1 MFTVCSETNDIKS
14 EDLFYMKKK
23 IFAILLVVAMVAS
36 LAVGFTACNRDDNNV
51 EKPSNAETLGT
62 AIAVAS
68 GINGGAASAAGEVEA
83 NAGLELSF
91 GTGFI
96 DKAASAAYS
105 IVKPAV
111 DEFMTNAIDSVSCYV
126 NESGFKVEKGECD
139 KEEFNEMYVL
149 TVSYTDEN
157 GEAAETVY
165 RMYISAWDKDG
176 KIVDMNTATEYT
188 FAAALYVKNGDE
200 FVKITSV
207 SRGNAKFDATVNAT
221 KFGVNVVV
229 DGTGVGVEAYATE
242 TGSIVIDVD
251 VDVNNIFS
259 GTTVDVKVELG
270 KLADNKYGAKVNV
283 DVVTNSCTVNV
294 EANVIASGAEEA
306 NEFAV
311 NGSVKVNVVN
321 TCTVEAQISG
331 TAKYVKATEDAE
343 SELVLSLQGNATV
356 SATENNE

>member
-91 GTGFI
+91 GTGLI

-111 DEFMTNAIDSVSCYV
+111 DEFMANTIDSVSCYV

-165 RMYISAWDKDG
+165 RMYISAKDKDG
-176 KIVDMNTATEYT
+176 NFVDMNTATEYT
-188 FAAALYVKNGDE
+188 FTAELYVKDGDE
-200 FVKITSV
+200 FVKVTSF
-207 SRGNAKFDATVNAT
+207 SGNAKFDATVNAT
-221 KFGVNVVV
+221 KFGVYVGV

-242 TGSIVIDVD
+242 TGSIVIAVD